1 MTHQKA
7 RLTLEARSLRVHAGR
22 LSRPACTRALLP
34 LLALCAGLAAASAAL
49 GQTKEDA
56 VFQAVAALRQHPD
69 DDAARQSLRRAFTEV
84 YPARLPSDVLTYLPA
99 SFAQRCEDS
108 PTASAAPQH
117 SFFVTALAFPDAQ
130 HRRDPAGL
138 QAFNR
143 AMHGYAQ
150 DAATGEWRLR
160 FRVLYHAGD
169 DGAEALAR
177 QVMRDLLRVC
187 AVHSAFLGD
196 AGRKLPIPIN
206 AWLCSN
212 GDGGAEEN
220 GGSLYL
226 LGTAG
231 RHDPMELLRQVAHE
245 FGHLALPPI
254 GPLADPEPWGNG
266 FLGEALYLR
275 WLSRA
280 PAPADTPVPAETLQA
295 YVRREIDPLVKAFAD
310 AGAAGL
316 AGHEKDTQ
324 GLRLLIGMVLQREDA
339 HGTPAVAQLLRAVR
353 GTTAADWL
361 AARGDR

>member
-1 MTHQKA
+1 MTLLHA
-7 RLTLEARSLRVHAGR
+7 LRAPAGR
-22 LSRPACTRALLP
+22 SGRPACTRALLP
-34 LLALCAGLAAASAAL
+34 VVALCAALAAAPAAL

-56 VFQAVAALRQHPD
+56 VLQAVAVLRQHPD
-69 DDAARQSLRRAFTEV
+69 DAAARESLRRAFTEV
-84 YPARLPSDVLTYLPA
+84 YPARLPADVLAYLPA
-99 SFAQRCEDS
+99 SFAQSCEDL
-108 PTASAAPQH
+108 PTASAKPQRA
-117 SFFVTALAFPDAQ
+117 FFVTALAFPDAQ
-130 HRRDPAGL
+130 HRRDPAGV

-143 AMHGYAQ
+143 AMHGYVQ

-160 FRVLYHAGD
+160 FRVLYNAGD

-177 QVMRDLLRVC
+177 QVMRDLLRVY
-187 AVHSAFLGD
+187 AVHAAFLGD
-196 AGRKLPIPIN
+196 AGRKLPVPVN
-206 AWLCSN
+206 VWLCSD
-212 GDGGAEEN
+212 GAGGAEEN

-231 RHDPMELLRQVAHE
+231 RHDPIELLRQVAHE

-254 GPLADPEPWGNG
+254 GPLTEPEAWGNG

-280 PAPADTPVPAETLQA
+280 PAPADPPVPSETLQA

-316 AGHEKDTQ
+316 LGHEKDTQ

-339 HGTPAVAQLLRAVR
+339 RGTPAVAQLLRALR
-353 GTTAADWL
+353 GTTPADWL
-361 AARGDR
+361 AARGG